1 MTPTPFRAE
10 RAHLLLFALMTSRW
24 VVYGFSEVAL
34 TVILRDA
41 GASLFQISLMLGA
54 GVLFMF
60 KFLWAPLVDR
70 RSKQGRTR
78 YVRWFVFAQITLA
91 AALMLLWPL
100 SPTGDFYLIFGVM
113 VAASLVAS
121 FRDIAMDGLAIELVD
136 DAQRARANGWL
147 SAGFMLG
154 MLLGG
159 GALLM
164 VYAQLQWAG
173 AIAVLVGA
181 TLAPLPL
188 VLWMARRAAPAPASV
203 AERRPWLQMFKA
215 YFAEPGNGR
224 WSLFLVCHAISAVA
238 GSSLIGVILVDIQWP
253 LTRIGLVMNI
263 LGPAAA
269 ALVSL
274 LAGWVFSRHARR
286 SCLLVTMLLQA
297 LLNLALLPLIANQY
311 AVPVAGFVVVTLVVA
326 TAVANLIIKTVAM
339 DRSAASDDKA
349 THFTLQGSMSQAGG
363 LVALVAAPAAAQV
376 LGYQTVVLFGLVAG
390 VASLA
395 LLTGPGLT
403 RAVKAA

>member
-1 MTPTPFRAE
+1 
-10 RAHLLLFALMTSRW
+10 
-24 VVYGFSEVAL
+24 
-34 TVILRDA
+34 
-41 GASLFQISLMLGA
+41 
-54 GVLFMF
+54 
-60 KFLWAPLVDR
+60 
-70 RSKQGRTR
+70 
-78 YVRWFVFAQITLA
+78 
-91 AALMLLWPL
+91 
-100 SPTGDFYLIFGVM
+100 
-113 VAASLVAS
+113 
-121 FRDIAMDGLAIELVD
+121 
-136 DAQRARANGWL
+136 
-147 SAGFMLG
+147 
-154 MLLGG
+154 
-159 GALLM
+159 
-164 VYAQLQWAG
+164 
-173 AIAVLVGA
+173 
-181 TLAPLPL
+181 
-188 VLWMARRAAPAPASV
+188 
-203 AERRPWLQMFKA
+203 
-215 YFAEPGNGR
+215 
-224 WSLFLVCHAISAVA
+224 
-238 GSSLIGVILVDIQWP
+238 
-253 LTRIGLVMNI
+253 
-263 LGPAAA
+263 
-269 ALVSL
+269 VSL